1 MERLEDSP
9 APARAATRSA
19 GSREDGGELVARVY
33 DELRDL
39 AASFLRRE
47 RPGHTLQ
54 ATAVVHEAYLRL
66 AREERSRFADPVHF
80 RAIASLVIRRLLADH
95 ARRSLADRGGAAWT
109 RVTLG
114 EGATRRELDP
124 ATLLAIDEALEN
136 LRGRDERQARV
147 VELRYFGGLAIDEA
161 AQVLGVSP
169 STVDADWR
177 MARAWL
183 RRELDGGA

>member
-9 APARAATRSA
+9 APARTMGARDA
-19 GSREDGGELVARVY
+19 GDELVARVY
-33 DELRDL
+33 AELRAL
-39 AASFLRRE
+39 AAGFLRRE

-66 AREERSRFADPVHF
+66 ARHERGRFEDHVHV

-95 ARRSLADRGGAAWT
+95 ARRSLADRRGAAWT

-114 EGATRRELDP
+114 EGAVRRELEP
-124 ATLLAIDEALEN
+124 ATLLAIDEALER
-136 LRGRDERQARV
+136 LRARDERQARV
-147 VELRYFGGLAIDEA
+147 VELRYFGGLSIDEA
-161 AQVLGVSP
+161 AEVLGVSP

-183 RRELDGGA
+183 RRELDGDA